1 MYFLELK
8 NTTHPVHGY
17 LDWDQLGWDHLDWE
31 IGWTEIIRSGPNE
44 TKTSLRLFKRPG
56 IQLDYCI
63 LDYFK
68 PTKLTV
74 L

>member
-31 IGWTEIIRSGPNE
+31 KGGFSGVVQACLLFVRSFRNRH
-44 TKTSLRLFKRPG
+44 TLFSSL
-56 IQLDYCI
+56 
-63 LDYFK
+63 
-68 PTKLTV
+68 
-74 L
+74 